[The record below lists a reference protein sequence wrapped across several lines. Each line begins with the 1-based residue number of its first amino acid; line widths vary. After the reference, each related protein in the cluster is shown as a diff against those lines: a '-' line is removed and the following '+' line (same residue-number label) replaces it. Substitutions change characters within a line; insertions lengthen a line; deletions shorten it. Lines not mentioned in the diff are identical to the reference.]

1 MLFNNI
7 YDGDQFKNPCEEIGG
22 VRKFKMA
29 TEAAGGGQ
37 MQQIPIDQLPVQQLN
52 QIKKDIDQE
61 ISIFTDS
68 INQLKLAQQKFSD
81 SLDNLN
87 QVTKE
92 NEGKELMVP
101 MTSSMYVPGILD
113 DSSTVLVDIG
123 TGYFAEKSVE
133 EGKKYF
139 RRKIEFVGKQLE
151 KIHPALLEKQRI
163 RNAIIDALSSK
174 LSQQMNS
181 QQLTNKVAALKT

>member
-1 MLFNNI
+1 
-7 YDGDQFKNPCEEIGG
+7 
-22 VRKFKMA
+22 MA
-29 TEAAGGGQ
+29 TEAG
-37 MQQIPIDQLPVQQLN
+37 MQQIPLDQLPVQQLN
-52 QIKKDIDQE
+52 QIKRDIDQE
-61 ISIFTDS
+61 INIFTDS
-68 INQLKLAQQKFSD
+68 INQLKVAQQKFSD

-87 QVTKE
+87 RITKE

-113 DSSTVLVDIG
+113 DSTTVLVDIG
-123 TGYFAEKSVE
+123 TGYYAEKSVE

-151 KIHPALLEKQRI
+151 KIHPAVLEKQRI
-163 RNAIIDALSSK
+163 RNAIVEALSSK

-181 QQLTNKVAALKT
+181 QQLSNKVAAMKT